1 MLNRYM
7 FTSYRYAFLCE
18 LLVQALLLCFG
29 LFIVDFRECLYI
41 LDVSPLS
48 VTCIE
53 EIISH
58 SVPGIF
64 TYFFKK
70 LRYVTYNTV

>member
-1 MLNRYM
+1 ML
-7 FTSYRYAFLCE
+7 TSYWYAFLCE
-18 LLVQALLLCFG
+18 VLVQVLLFFFFFG
-29 LFIVDFRECLYI
+29 LFIIDFWECLYI
-41 LDVSPLS
+41 LDVDPLS
-48 VTCIE
+48 DTCID

-70 LRYVTYNTV
+70 LRYVTCNIV

>member
-1 MLNRYM
+1 MLPPYW
-7 FTSYRYAFLCE
+7 YAFLCE

-29 LFIVDFRECLYI
+29 LFIADFQECLCI
-41 LDVSPLS
+41 LDVGPLS

-53 EIISH
+53 DIISH

-64 TYFFKK
+64 TYFLKK